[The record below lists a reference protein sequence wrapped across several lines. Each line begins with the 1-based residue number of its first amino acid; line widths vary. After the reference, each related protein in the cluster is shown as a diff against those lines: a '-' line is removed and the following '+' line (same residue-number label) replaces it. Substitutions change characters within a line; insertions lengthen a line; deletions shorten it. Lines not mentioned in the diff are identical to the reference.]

1 MTYRMTIIHRVADIE
16 RWQAIVRRDDHL
28 HRAGLL
34 RRRAYRSLDDGNEVM
49 VELDFESS
57 EAAMSFLPSLDLRGL
72 LDEMGLEVYPPVFI
86 GEAIEGL
93 SNDFS
98 VLPE

>member
-1 MTYRMTIIHRVADIE
+1 VSYRMTIIHRVTDLE
-16 RWQAIVRRDDHL
+16 RWERIVRRDDHL
-28 HRAGLL
+28 HRPGLL

-49 VELDFESS
+49 VELDFESA

-86 GEAIEGL
+86 GELVEHL
-93 SNDFS
+93 SNDYS
-98 VLPE
+98 VPQE

>member
-1 MTYRMTIIHRVADIE
+1 MTYRMTIIHRVDDID
-16 RWQAIVRRDDHL
+16 RWQDIVRRDDHL
-28 HRAGLL
+28 HRPGLL
-34 RRRAYRSLDDGNEVM
+34 RRRAYRSLDDSNEVM
-49 VELDFESS
+49 VELDFESA

-86 GEAIEGL
+86 GEPVEHL

-98 VLPE
+98 TPAE